1 MLDQH
6 AQVQVEYC
14 SLQARGLRCMHDI
27 AQGAVIEEARM
38 ISMSDIAASGVEIST
53 VVKRVGAIE

>member
-1 MLDQH
+1 
-6 AQVQVEYC
+6 
-14 SLQARGLRCMHDI
+14 MHDI